1 MRFLDRLKTVRGC
14 PLFHA
19 TSDDGRVL
27 ILSPVGFKFCLPP
40 EVSVPVPESLRLRV
54 PCRKQHISAIID
66 VVKEIHDLEV
76 VHRDLK
82 IGNIFAV
89 PDPEC
94 AAEAPSQSSFAG
106 SHVLVNDLGC
116 ATDLNSSASFA
127 GTLHFASDDALIAA
141 TNQATKVWKRSDDLV
156 SILKFAFILSTNS
169 STFSAMK
176 QADSPDSVLKF
187 WQQCL
192 PLAWLSVIDLAKTVD
207 SDSSESSYNAFRTA
221 LLRLL

>member
-94 AAEAPSQSSFAG
+94 AAEAPSQSSFVRN
-106 SHVLVNDLGC
+106 HVLVNDLGC

-127 GTLHFASDDALIAA
+127 GTL
-141 TNQATKVWKRSDDLV
+141 
-156 SILKFAFILSTNS
+156 
-169 STFSAMK
+169 
-176 QADSPDSVLKF
+176 
-187 WQQCL
+187 
-192 PLAWLSVIDLAKTVD
+192 
-207 SDSSESSYNAFRTA
+207 FRFG
-221 LLRLL
+221 